1 MGSFITMESL
11 LKLVALGYLVDSMVC
26 KKHTRN
32 DVFGVER
39 PYKACSCISYG
50 RNSGR
55 VSMHST
61 EDNEGT
67 NCGTVSEVQCCSG
80 SIYHRPL
87 ASLVLNPPARVQSSD
102 VVTATSLF
110 PSFISVIAGLWFISI
125 IESICLNLTR
135 SNPGHRRHRIP
146 STVNLEFRWWE
157 EGSGQTHSDLVI
169 GSELI
174 GSENSIV
181 GLVFWFVP
189 IRVWLCGLSYLVQ
202 KIIKSIW
209 FFGLVI

>member
-11 LKLVALGYLVDSMVC
+11 LKLVALGYLVDSMRAFGSFLRYGSLLIQWLFSVYISNFPRRFSLGSRCSVC

-67 NCGTVSEVQCCSG
+67 NCGTVSEVNVEETTNDARQ
-80 SIYHRPL
+80 L
-87 ASLVLNPPARVQSSD
+87 LLSLQSSQRWP
-102 VVTATSLF
+102 VYRNRSTI
-110 PSFISVIAGLWFISI
+110 P
-125 IESICLNLTR
+125 TR
-135 SNPGHRRHRIP
+135 FA
-146 STVNLEFRWWE
+146 V
-157 EGSGQTHSDLVI
+157 
-169 GSELI
+169 
-174 GSENSIV
+174 
-181 GLVFWFVP
+181 
-189 IRVWLCGLSYLVQ
+189 
-202 KIIKSIW
+202 
-209 FFGLVI
+209 